1 MIFES
6 SKGKVMAAWPPVAS
20 EKINEVFVMCTR
32 SPETRTQSTLEFV
45 PELNLTPREWKEWS
59 VEAGPGGP
67 VTAHPSLLCQ
77 SQREG

>member
-6 SKGKVMAAWPPVAS
+6 SKGKVMAAWPPGAS
-20 EKINEVFVMCTR
+20 ERINEVLMELVA
-32 SPETRTQSTLEFV
+32 
-45 PELNLTPREWKEWS
+45 ELNLTSREWKKWG
-59 VEAGPGGP
+59 VKTGLGGP

>member
-6 SKGKVMAAWPPVAS
+6 FKGKVMAAWPPGAS
-20 EKINEVFVMCTR
+20 ERINEVFIMCTR
-32 SPETRTQSTLEFV
+32 SLETRTQRTLELV
-45 PELNLTPREWKEWS
+45 PELNLTSREWKEWG

-67 VTAHPSLLCQ
+67 ITAYPSLLCQ